1 MIFSPLQSRSLGTS
15 HSSSNRHYLPHRIFL
30 NLTDGLKSLF
40 CQRWFYFWEKPE
52 VAGCQIWAV
61 RGLSHLGDLMFH
73 QKTLHE
79 MQCVSGRGWS
89 CQSPVAHSCSL
100 LNHPN
105 SFCRATFRLHAKFDA
120 DSLLYSLSHFERD
133 GYTYTYL
140 LTSVYC
146 PLWLVQWSHHCSSP
160 FPLYIDVEQ
169 TILLIL
175 TMAGLFLD
183 RLCMYIL

>member
-89 CQSPVAHSCSL
+89 CNHQLPIAAAFWIIQIVSAEQHSGFTQNLMQIRCSTHSVILNVMATHTPTYSPVSTAPS
-100 LNHPN
+100 
-105 SFCRATFRLHAKFDA
+105 D
-120 DSLLYSLSHFERD
+120 
-133 GYTYTYL
+133 
-140 LTSVYC
+140 
-146 PLWLVQWSHHCSSP
+146 
-160 FPLYIDVEQ
+160 
-169 TILLIL
+169 
-175 TMAGLFLD
+175 
-183 RLCMYIL
+183 